1 MPQKHSQWVTGLM
14 GTSSDS
20 FVSHDK
26 YLLIII
32 LISVYHSLI
41 DLSLM
46 ERMVRLNIGQ
56 ELPVE
61 NMKLKYA
68 IIMVSLRDILLHY
81 LRLMQSNNNV
91 IINYV
96 NLFE

>member
-1 MPQKHSQWVTGLM
+1 
-14 GTSSDS
+14 
-20 FVSHDK
+20 
-26 YLLIII
+26 
-32 LISVYHSLI
+32 
-41 DLSLM
+41 M